1 MGRAVI
7 PFSLLLFTMVL
18 VGCSDRLDRRLER
31 INAMTITDTR
41 GALVSLDSID
51 PATLGEADR
60 HFRDLLSIKAADK
73 EYVCHTSDSIILD
86 VIDYYSNSD
95 DDTLCAEAFYYGGRV
110 YSDMGDYPTAL
121 RYFQNALDL
130 LPKNTPQQSLRSCVL
145 SQTGRLLS
153 QLRLNEQAIPYLRG
167 AISIESNT
175 NDSIGLMWDY
185 ELLGSVYLRL
195 KDYAKARELY
205 TQARNLAIIISPE
218 DIPGIEINLATTEL
232 YQGDISSA
240 LNHIRSN
247 VDKIDSL
254 SRRWALSLAAKT
266 YHESGSI
273 DTAAIYAQELINDT
287 TDSYQMNGYDILLS
301 PDMTCTISQDSI
313 AAYALDFRKA
323 MLRYL
328 RSNSETD
335 AFIQNSMFNYQSH
348 LQKRLVAEK
357 SKTRLER
364 WITATIILTLLLCI
378 AFLYIQKRNIRRIIN
393 LNTRIESLNE
403 AITTQSSSKL
413 DSDGS
418 MELKTLLI
426 SNLNNLKTGKLEEPG
441 VHPDILNS
449 KVLEEVNKHIDKRE
463 RIPENSKLWEEIEAL
478 ILEHSEN
485 FKLSVQILNGTALDS
500 VDYRFLL
507 LLKCGLTSNNIA
519 GLCGRS
525 KSALTPRR
533 KGLSNRFFGQELSA
547 KDFGTLIR
555 SL

>member
-1 MGRAVI
+1 MI
-7 PFSLLLFTMVL
+7 F
-18 VGCSDRLDRRLER
+18 VGCSDSHDRRLEQV
-31 INAMTITDTR
+31 NTMTITDTQ
-41 GALVSLDSID
+41 GALAAIDSID

-60 HFRDLLSIKAADK
+60 HFRDLLSVKIADK
-73 EYVCHTSDSIILD
+73 EYIRHTSDSIILD
-86 VIDYYSNSD
+86 VIDYYNKAS

-121 RYFQNALDL
+121 RYFQNALDI

-145 SQTGRLLS
+145 SQTGRLLT
-153 QLRLNEQAIPYLRG
+153 QLRLNEQAIPYLRE
-167 AISIESNT
+167 AISIEFNT
-175 NDSIGLMWDY
+175 NDSMGLMWDY
-185 ELLGSVYLRL
+185 ELLGSVFLRL
-195 KDYAKARELY
+195 KDYTKARELY
-205 TQARNLAIIISPE
+205 TQARNLAEIISPE
-218 DIPGIEINLATTEL
+218 DTPGIEINLAITEL

-247 VDKIDSL
+247 VGKIDSL

-266 YHESGSI
+266 YHEAGII
-273 DTAAIYAQELINDT
+273 DTAAIYARELINDT

-301 PDMTCTISQDSI
+301 RDMTNTISQDSI
-313 AAYALDFRKA
+313 ATYALDFRKA

-328 RSNSETD
+328 RRNSETD

-348 LQKRLVAEK
+348 LQKRLAAEK
-357 SKTRLER
+357 SQSRLER
-364 WITATIILTLLLCI
+364 WITTTIILTLLLCI
-378 AFLYIQKRNIRRIIN
+378 AFLYIQKRNIRRIIK

-413 DSDGS
+413 DSDAC
-418 MELKTLLI
+418 MDLKTRLI
-426 SNLNNLKTGKLEEPG
+426 SNLNNLKTGKLKEPG

-449 KVLEEVNKHIDKRE
+449 KIIEKVNKHIDKRE
-463 RIPENSKLWEEIEAL
+463 SIPENSKLWEEIETL
-478 ILEHSEN
+478 VLEHSEN
-485 FKLSVQILNGTALDS
+485 FKLSVQILNGTALDD

-519 GLCGRS
+519 GLCGRA

-547 KDFGTLIR
+547 KDFGVLIR
-555 SL
+555 SF